1 MYRISTSTKFESS
14 YSHVYVCV
22 TLDLVKKLECG
33 IMDYEKY
40 EDYKFEELFFDNLF
54 KKEEKAVEDKHR
66 DARKK
71 LFSKRII

>member
-1 MYRISTSTKFESS
+1 
-14 YSHVYVCV
+14 
-22 TLDLVKKLECG
+22 
-33 IMDYEKY
+33 MDYEKY

-54 KKEEKAVEDKHR
+54 KKEEKAVEESEKHM

>member
-1 MYRISTSTKFESS
+1 
-14 YSHVYVCV
+14 
-22 TLDLVKKLECG
+22 
-33 IMDYEKY
+33 MDYEKY